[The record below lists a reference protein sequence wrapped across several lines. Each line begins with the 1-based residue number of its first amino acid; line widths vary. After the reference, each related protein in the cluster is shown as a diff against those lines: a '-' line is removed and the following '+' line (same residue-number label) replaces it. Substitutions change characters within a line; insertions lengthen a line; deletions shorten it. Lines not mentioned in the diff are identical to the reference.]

1 MEDLSLHIMD
11 IAENSIRAGAQN
23 VEIKLSEDKQNNTL
37 ILEIVDDG
45 KGMNHQT
52 LKNAA
57 DPFYTTKEGKK
68 FGLGLSLLAQTS
80 EEAGGSIKIEKRE
93 DKGTRI
99 IVSFIRDHID
109 LKPMGDIKKTI
120 RVLRAVHPEINFS
133 FKNFMNTENQ
143 HE

>member
-37 ILEIVDDG
+37 ILEIADDG

-52 LKNAA
+52 QKKAS
-57 DPFYTTKEGKK
+57 DPFYTTKEGKR

-80 EEAGGSIKIEKRE
+80 EEAGGNLKIERGAE
-93 DKGTRI
+93 KGTRI
-99 IVSFIRDHID
+99 VVSFIRDHID
-109 LKPMGDIKKTI
+109 LKPLGDINKTI

-133 FKNFMNTENQ
+133 FINFINAEHQ